1 MADICCS
8 KLLYDFDTTIDRHTI
23 IQALLLMTL
32 NIPPSPH
39 APVSTYKDTKDAYHY
54 LGLAISLSFSL
65 GINRT
70 LPQPGSPNSPAIRKM
85 RLERRIW
92 WTAFTRDRILAMD
105 ANGRWSRP
113 VRIRREDCDVEML
126 RLKDF
131 GLHEEEME
139 YDGELESM
147 KRKRDATAF
156 VEKARLCWC
165 SSDVLMSKFSGS
177 CFHPSSSTAL
187 THAQPQNVFIPQIA
201 TQQAVEDLHQ
211 SYISTSESLH
221 TPIFETTEEAEYN
234 MASSSSPSVDSDC
247 ITPREE
253 DEIFLFNEEVAE
265 RGKVVGNNELD
276 AGFGVDGEYDDYLE
290 YLKGSILEGEEAEG
304 KERELGECRAWQ
316 LDCENGR
323 VAEV

>member
-1 MADICCS
+1 MMADISYS

-23 IQALLLMTL
+23 IQALLLMSL

-39 APVSTYKDTKDAYHY
+39 APVSTYEDAKDAYHY

-70 LPQPGSPNSPAIRKM
+70 VPQPSSPNSPAIRKM

-92 WTAFTRDRILAMD
+92 WAAFTRDRILAMD
-105 ANGRWSRP
+105 ANGRWGRP

-147 KRKRDATAF
+147 KRRRDATTF

-165 SSDVLMSKFSGS
+165 SSDVPMSKFSGA
-177 CFHPSSSTAL
+177 CFHPSSSIAL
-187 THAQPQNVFIPQIA
+187 RHAQPQNVFTSQIA

-221 TPIFETTEEAEYN
+221 SPIFETTEEAEYN
-234 MASSSSPSVDSDC
+234 MASSSSPSVGSDC
-247 ITPREE
+247 VTPREE
-253 DEIFLFNEEVAE
+253 DENLLYSEEIVE
-265 RGKVVGNNELD
+265 RGKVVGNNELHG
-276 AGFGVDGEYDDYLE
+276 GFRVDGEYDDYLE
-290 YLKGSILEGEEAEG
+290 YLKGSILEGVEAEE
-304 KERELGECRAWQ
+304 KERELGE
-316 LDCENGR
+316 
-323 VAEV
+323 